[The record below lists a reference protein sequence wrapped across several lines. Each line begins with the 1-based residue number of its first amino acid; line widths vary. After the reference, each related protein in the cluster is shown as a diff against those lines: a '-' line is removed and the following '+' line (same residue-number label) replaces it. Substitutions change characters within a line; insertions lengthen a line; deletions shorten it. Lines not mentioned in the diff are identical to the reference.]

1 MCVALSVVGVPPH
14 PSGQALLSAFF
25 VAVVGRKRR
34 GRETKR
40 EEKPKRRDTQYVHTV
55 DREKQ
60 TRD

>member
-25 VAVVGRKRR
+25 VAVVGRKDG

-40 EEKPKRRDTQYVHTV
+40 EEKPKRRDTQYVH
-55 DREKQ
+55 R
-60 TRD
+60 